1 VRNVL
6 TDLENG
12 DVLFSP
18 NGIEPVESEERNLP
32 AFKDEEASYS
42 NQVDKL
48 TFAYEALRGE
58 TAPSTTALGQT
69 QIAVAQATGV
79 YAFKRQN
86 LALMLRPFFNELVLP
101 QLMKDLTAEHIM
113 RFTGTAQELEKLDQA
128 AAELHANDV
137 ILKTALMGG
146 RVDLTLQQAARDKA
160 IKEYRKHGTNRFL
173 KIKNEFYKDAEFDF
187 DFNIDNEQ
195 IDPNT
200 ILQGIQTLFGFLQ
213 NPAVLQDP
221 RLKMLFYQAAEQ
233 LGISPA
239 EMEFAD
245 SQATDMQQKG
255 QLPTLAQQNQPQP
268 SPVQQVQQPQLAN
281 K

>member
-1 VRNVL
+1 
-6 TDLENG
+6 
-12 DVLFSP
+12 
-18 NGIEPVESEERNLP
+18 
-32 AFKDEEASYS
+32 
-42 NQVDKL
+42 
-48 TFAYEALRGE
+48 
-58 TAPSTTALGQT
+58 
-69 QIAVAQATGV
+69 
-79 YAFKRQN
+79 
-86 LALMLRPFFNELVLP
+86 
-101 QLMKDLTAEHIM
+101 
-113 RFTGTAQELEKLDQA
+113 
-128 AAELHANDV
+128 
-137 ILKTALMGG
+137 MGG

-255 QLPTLAQQNQPQP
+255 QLPTLQNQPQP